1 MAANS
6 AEKARALEQCERDL
20 DVAIER
26 LVNLRLDAAEH
37 GAHHDDVHPATAAA
51 AAAAEEEEQRTV
63 NVHVPSDGSDDRTD
77 QWIERLMEAM
87 ASAENWGDARARAA
101 RLLEDF
107 DASVATA
114 CRAERDVALWQNGLL
129 KKAVRVQHRLYKEKE
144 AANREL
150 QRQLA
155 GCQER
160 VRSLETDNY
169 ALSMYLRNAQPQGG
183 AITGRFHH
191 PEVF

>member
-26 LVNLRLDAAEH
+26 LVNLRLDAA

-51 AAAAEEEEQRTV
+51 AEEEGEQRTV
-63 NVHVPSDGSDDRTD
+63 DVHVPSDGSDDRTD
-77 QWIERLMEAM
+77 QWIERFMEAM
-87 ASAENWGDARARAA
+87 ACAENWGDARARAA
-101 RLLEDF
+101 GLLKDF
-107 DASVATA
+107 DASVATT

-169 ALSMYLRNAQPQGG
+169 ALSMHLRNAQPQPQGG
-183 AITGRFHH
+183 SITGRFH

>member
-6 AEKARALEQCERDL
+6 AAEKARALEQCERDL

-37 GAHHDDVHPATAAA
+37 GAHHDDVHPATAAEEE
-51 AAAAEEEEQRTV
+51 EEEEQ
-63 NVHVPSDGSDDRTD
+63 HVDPSDGSDDDRTD

-114 CRAERDVALWQNGLL
+114 CRAERDVALMQKGHL
-129 KKAVRVQHRLYKEKE
+129 KKVVRAQYWLINEKA

-169 ALSMYLRNAQPQGG
+169 ARSMYLRNAQPQPQG
-183 AITGRFHH
+183 AITGSFH